1 VKKYM
6 VKMLKIVFKAKER
19 RSLALM
25 CVMDLVDKSLAKK
38 NEPIPLN
45 ENKQPVMTQLEK
57 NKENDKY
64 IKAIA
69 FSVKAVEEMLLSIA
83 KDQDEI
89 NAFIMENINA
99 LVKLVSLACEQ
110 QEEVVQICG
119 QCLFRILMR

>member
-1 VKKYM
+1 M

-45 ENKQPVMTQLEK
+45 ENKQPVMTLLEK
-57 NKENDKY
+57 NKENEKY

-83 KDQDEI
+83 KDQEQM

-99 LVKLVSLACEQ
+99 LVKLTSLACEQ

>member
-1 VKKYM
+1 
-6 VKMLKIVFKAKER
+6 MLKIVFKAKER

-119 QCLFRILMR
+119 

>member
-1 VKKYM
+1 
-6 VKMLKIVFKAKER
+6 MLKIVFKAKER

-45 ENKQPVMTQLEK
+45 ENKQPVMTLLEK
-57 NKENDKY
+57 NKENEKY

-83 KDQDEI
+83 KDQEQM
-89 NAFIMENINA
+89 NCIMVVLGVDPRSFKREKTQA
-99 LVKLVSLACEQ
+99 VKMLVSE
-110 QEEVVQICG
+110 IY
-119 QCLFRILMR
+119 